1 MDKKLKI
8 ILIAMAI
15 LGLIALNLIVFLNAH
30 EPQTADT
37 RNRANII
44 NTVVEHNIA
53 TEEETEEDR
62 KEMLSNSTEATRMK
76 TYIGQYISA
85 IDSEDYETAY
95 NMLYQ
100 EFRNTYF
107 KTLEEFITYVEN
119 KYPDEIMVTYN
130 NMEREGTIYIISIGI
145 QNPLDSNFQ
154 AVQQN
159 IVIQEKDLN
168 NFTLSFNVE

>member
-8 ILIAMAI
+8 VLIAMAI
-15 LGLIALNLIVFLNAH
+15 LGLIALNLIVYINEH
-30 EPQTADT
+30 KPQTADVNNAT
-37 RNRANII
+37 NII
-44 NTVVEHNIA
+44 NTIVEHNIA
-53 TEEETEEDR
+53 TEEETEENR

-85 IDSEDYETAY
+85 IDSKDYETAY

-107 KTLEEFITYVEN
+107 KTLEEFITYVES

-130 NMEREGTIYIISIGI
+130 NMEREGTIYIITISI
-145 QNPLDSNFQ
+145 QNPLDSSFQ
-154 AVQQN
+154 AVEQN
-159 IVIQEKDLN
+159 IVIQEKGLN
-168 NFTLSFNVE
+168 DFTLSFNVE

>member
-30 EPQTADT
+30 EPQTADNNNET
-37 RNRANII
+37 NII
-44 NTVVEHNIA
+44 NTIVEHNIA
-53 TEEETEEDR
+53 TEEETEADR

-130 NMEREGTIYIISIGI
+130 NMEREGTIYIISISI

-154 AVQQN
+154 TIEQN

>member
-44 NTVVEHNIA
+44 NTIVEHNIA

>member
-8 ILIAMAI
+8 VLIAMAI

-30 EPQTADT
+30 EPQTADNNNET
-37 RNRANII
+37 NII
-44 NTVVEHNIA
+44 NTIVEHNIA
-53 TEEETEEDR
+53 TEEETEADR

-85 IDSEDYETAY
+85 IDSKDYETAY

-119 KYPDEIMVTYN
+119 KYPDEIMITYN
-130 NMEREGTIYIISIGI
+130 NMEREGTIYIISISI
-145 QNPLDSNFQ
+145 QNPFDSNFQ
-154 AVQQN
+154 AVEQN

>member
-15 LGLIALNLIVFLNAH
+15 LGLIALNLIVYINEH
-30 EPQTADT
+30 KPQTADVNNAT
-37 RNRANII
+37 NII
-44 NTVVEHNIA
+44 NTIVEHNIA
-53 TEEETEEDR
+53 TEEETEENR

-85 IDSEDYETAY
+85 IDSKDYETAY

-107 KTLEEFITYVEN
+107 KTLEEFITYVES

-130 NMEREGTIYIISIGI
+130 NMEREGTIYIITISI
-145 QNPLDSNFQ
+145 QNPLDSSFQ
-154 AVQQN
+154 AVEQN
-159 IVIQEKDLN
+159 IVIQEKGLN
-168 NFTLSFNVE
+168 DFTLSFNVE

>member
-15 LGLIALNLIVFLNAH
+15 LGLIALNLTVFLNAH

>member
-44 NTVVEHNIA
+44 NTIVEHNIA

-130 NMEREGTIYIISIGI
+130 NMEREGTIYIISISI
-145 QNPLDSNFQ
+145 QNSLDSNFQ